1 MMRELKS
8 DNAPAAIGP
17 YSQGIEVDGLCFF
30 SGQIA
35 LNPKSGDLIIDDFT
49 AECKQVFSNIQGLLE
64 DNSLTFQNVV
74 KVNISLVDMGK
85 FAQLNEIYS
94 SYFSEPYPARAC
106 VAVAALPKGVNV
118 EIEVIAK
125 R

>member
-1 MMRELKS
+1 MKELKS
-8 DNAPAAIGP
+8 ENAPAAIGP
-17 YSQGIEVDGLCFF
+17 YSQGIEVDGLCFL

-35 LNPKSGDLIIDDFT
+35 LNPKSGELVIDDFES
-49 AECKQVFSNIQGLLE
+49 ECKQVFSNIQGLLE

-74 KVNISLVDMGK
+74 KVNISLVAMGK